1 MGEKFKKY
9 EKSLITSIKL
19 PNDEILHD
27 VHYILQDLTRDLQN
41 NPDHGTCV
49 DQDRTT

>member
-1 MGEKFKKY
+1 MMRFY
-9 EKSLITSIKL
+9 MMYQS
-19 PNDEILHD
+19 
-27 VHYILQDLTRDLQN
+27 QDLTRDLQN